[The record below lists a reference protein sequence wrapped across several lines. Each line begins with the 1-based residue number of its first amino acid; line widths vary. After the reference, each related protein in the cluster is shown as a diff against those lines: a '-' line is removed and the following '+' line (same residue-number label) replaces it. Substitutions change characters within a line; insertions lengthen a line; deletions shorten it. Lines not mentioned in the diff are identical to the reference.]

1 MKFLNGFFKWFLI
14 ILIVLNVLILATGN
28 THIYKGLQHTYLKGR
43 TGPSPTEYTIFA
55 HHEIK
60 AGKELPWALSKNYN
74 KAELSAIARKEL
86 EEFKSLAFLVIKND
100 SILYEEYWDEGAK
113 GSITNSFS
121 MAKTFVSVLVG
132 IAIGEGKIK
141 NVDQAVADFIPEYK
155 VGKNAKLTIKHLL
168 TMSSGID
175 FDEDYVSPFAYPAKA
190 YYGTDIRSLTMKYKL
205 VETPGKVFKYLS
217 GNTELLAFVLEKATG
232 KSISEYASEKL
243 WMPIGASKSAFW
255 SLDHENGVEKAYCC
269 FNSNARDFA
278 RIGALY
284 MHGGNCNGQ
293 QIVPEEYVKNSIIP
307 ANLVDEENKPNN
319 RYGYSWWMLDYKGMH
334 IYYARGILGQYVVA
348 IPDKNIL
355 MVRLGHKRSKEK
367 MNDHPKDVYTYI
379 DAALDLNEKTIH
391 PNL

>member
-1 MKFLNGFFKWFLI
+1 
-14 ILIVLNVLILATGN
+14 
-28 THIYKGLQHTYLKGR
+28 
-43 TGPSPTEYTIFA
+43 
-55 HHEIK
+55 
-60 AGKELPWALSKNYN
+60 LPWALSKNYN

-141 NVDQAVADFIPEYK
+141 NVDQAVGDFIPEYK
-155 VGKNAKLTIKHLL
+155 IGENAKLTVKHLL

-190 YYGTDIRSLTMKYKL
+190 YYGTEIRTLTMKYKL
-205 VETPGKVFKYLS
+205 AETPGKVFKYLS
-217 GNTELLAFVLEKATG
+217 GNTELLAFVLEKAIG
-232 KSISEYASEKL
+232 KNISDYASEKL

-284 MHGGNCNGQ
+284 MHHGNWNGK
-293 QIVPEEYVKNSIIP
+293 QIVPEEYVKNSVIP

-319 RYGYSWWMLDYKGMH
+319 RYGYSWWMLNYKGMH

>member
-1 MKFLNGFFKWFLI
+1 MKFLKGFFKWFLI
-14 ILIVLNVLILATGN
+14 VLIVLNVLILATGN

-43 TGPSPTEYTIFA
+43 TGPSPTEYSIFA

-141 NVDQAVADFIPEYK
+141 SVDQAVGDFIPEYK
-155 VGKNAKLTIKHLL
+155 IGENAKLTVKHLL

-190 YYGTDIRSLTMKYKL
+190 YYGTEIRTLTMKYKL
-205 VETPGKVFKYLS
+205 AETPGKVFKYLS

-232 KSISEYASEKL
+232 KNISDYASEKL

-284 MHGGNCNGQ
+284 MHHGNWNGK
-293 QIVPEEYVKNSIIP
+293 QIVPEEYVKNSVIP

-319 RYGYSWWMLDYKGMH
+319 RYGYSWWMLKYKGMH

>member
-1 MKFLNGFFKWFLI
+1 MKFLKGFFKWFLI
-14 ILIVLNVLILATGN
+14 VLIVLNVLILATGN

-43 TGPSPTEYTIFA
+43 TGPSPTEYSIFA

-74 KAELSAIARKEL
+74 KAELSTIARKEL

-141 NVDQAVADFIPEYK
+141 NIDQAVGDFIPEYK
-155 VGKNAKLTIKHLL
+155 IGENAKLTVKHLL

-190 YYGTDIRSLTMKYKL
+190 YYGTEIRTLTMKYKL

-217 GNTELLAFVLEKATG
+217 GNTELLAFVLEKAIG
-232 KSISEYASEKL
+232 KNISDYASEKL

-284 MHGGNCNGQ
+284 MHHGNWNGK
-293 QIVPEEYVKNSIIP
+293 QIVPEEYVKNSVIP

-319 RYGYSWWMLDYKGMH
+319 RYGYSWWMLKYKGMH

-348 IPDKNIL
+348 IQDKNIL